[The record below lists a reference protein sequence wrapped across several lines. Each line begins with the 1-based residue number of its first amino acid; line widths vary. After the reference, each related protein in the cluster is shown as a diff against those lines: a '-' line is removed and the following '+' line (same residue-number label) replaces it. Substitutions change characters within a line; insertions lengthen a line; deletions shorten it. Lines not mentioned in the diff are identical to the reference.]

1 MVKAIGPVGV
11 FSFVDCGAMAVM
23 VGGVLAALTV
33 NTKFVEAVRLPS
45 LTVIVMV
52 EVPLWPAA
60 GVMTTLRLA
69 PVPPPKVMLAFGTNV
84 AFDEVPETV
93 NPVGCVS
100 ASPIVKAIGGVGVF
114 SFVDCGAIA
123 VMVGAVLALTVNTK
137 FVEAVRLPSLTVIV
151 MVEVPLW
158 PAAGVMTTLRLA
170 PVPPPKVMLAFGTNV
185 AFDEVPET
193 VNPVGCVSA
202 SPIVKAIGGVGV
214 FSFVDCG
221 AIAVMVG
228 AVLALTVNTKLVEA
242 VSVPSLTVT
251 VMVEVPLSP
260 AAGVMTRLRL
270 APVPPPK
277 VMLAFGTNVTFDEV
291 PETVNPVGCVSAS
304 PMVNAIG
311 EVGVFS
317 FVDCGAIAVMV
328 GAVLALTVNT
338 KLVEAV
344 SVPSLT
350 VTVMVEV
357 PLSPAAGV
365 MTRLRLA
372 PVPPPKVMLAFGTNV
387 AFDEVPETVNP
398 VGCVSASPM
407 VNAIGEVGVF
417 SFVDCGAMAVMVG
430 GVLAALTVRTKLVEA
445 VSVPSL
451 TVTVIVEVPLWP
463 AAGVM
468 TRLRLASV
476 PPPKV
481 MLAYGTNVT
490 FDEVPETVNPVGCVS
505 ASPMVNAIGEVGVFS
520 FVDCGAIA
528 VMVGAVLAALTV
540 RTKLVEAVS
549 VPSLTVTVIVEVPL
563 SPAAGVMT
571 TLRLAP
577 VPPPKVMLAFGT
589 KVALDEV
596 PETVKPVGCVSA
608 SPMVNAIGEVG
619 V

>member
-1 MVKAIGPVGV
+1 
-11 FSFVDCGAMAVM
+11 
-23 VGGVLAALTV
+23 
-33 NTKFVEAVRLPS
+33 
-45 LTVIVMV
+45 
-52 EVPLWPAA
+52 
-60 GVMTTLRLA
+60 
-69 PVPPPKVMLAFGTNV
+69 
-84 AFDEVPETV
+84 
-93 NPVGCVS
+93 
-100 ASPIVKAIGGVGVF
+100 
-114 SFVDCGAIA
+114 
-123 VMVGAVLALTVNTK
+123 
-137 FVEAVRLPSLTVIV
+137 
-151 MVEVPLW
+151 
-158 PAAGVMTTLRLA
+158 
-170 PVPPPKVMLAFGTNV
+170 
-185 AFDEVPET
+185 
-193 VNPVGCVSA
+193 
-202 SPIVKAIGGVGV
+202 
-214 FSFVDCG
+214 
-221 AIAVMVG
+221 
-228 AVLALTVNTKLVEA
+228 
-242 VSVPSLTVT
+242 
-251 VMVEVPLSP
+251 
-260 AAGVMTRLRL
+260 
-270 APVPPPK
+270 
-277 VMLAFGTNVTFDEV
+277 
-291 PETVNPVGCVSAS
+291 
-304 PMVNAIG
+304 
-311 EVGVFS
+311 
-317 FVDCGAIAVMV
+317 MV

-481 MLAYGTNVT
+481 MLAFGTNVT

-520 FVDCGAIA
+520 FVDCGAMA
-528 VMVGAVLAALTV
+528 VMVGGVLAALTV

-563 SPAAGVMT
+563 WPAAGVMT
-571 TLRLAP
+571 RLRLAS
-577 VPPPKVMLAFGT
+577 VPPPKVMLAFG
-589 KVALDEV
+589 
-596 PETVKPVGCVSA
+596 
-608 SPMVNAIGEVG
+608 
-619 V
+619 

>member
-1 MVKAIGPVGV
+1 MAVMVGGVLAALTVRTKLVEPVSVPSLTVTVIVEVPLSPAAGVMTTLRLAPLPPPKVMLAFGTKVTFDEVPETVKPVGCVSASPIVKAIGPVGV
-11 FSFVDCGAMAVM
+11 FSFVDCAAIAVM
-23 VGGVLAALTV
+23 VGAVLALTV
-33 NTKFVEAVRLPS
+33 KTKLVEPVSVPS
-45 LTVIVMV
+45 LTVTVIV
-52 EVPLWPAA
+52 EVPLSPAA

-69 PVPPPKVMLAFGTNV
+69 PLPPPKVMLAFGTKV
-84 AFDEVPETV
+84 TFDEVPETV
-93 NPVGCVS
+93 KPVGCVS
-100 ASPIVKAIGGVGVF
+100 ASPIVKAIGPVGVF
-114 SFVDCGAIA
+114 SFVDCAAIA
-123 VMVGAVLALTVNTK
+123 VMVGAVLALTVKTK
-137 FVEAVRLPSLTVIV
+137 LVEPVSVPSLTVTVI
-151 MVEVPLW
+151 VEVPLS

-170 PVPPPKVMLAFGTNV
+170 PLPPPKVMLAFGTKV
-185 AFDEVPET
+185 TFDEVPET
-193 VNPVGCVSA
+193 VKPVGCVSA
-202 SPIVKAIGGVGV
+202 SPIVKAIGPVGV
-214 FSFVDCG
+214 FSFVDCA

-228 AVLALTVNTKLVEA
+228 AVLALTVKTKLVEP

-251 VMVEVPLSP
+251 VIVEVPLSP

-270 APVPPPK
+270 APLPPPK

-291 PETVNPVGCVSAS
+291 PETVKPVGCVSAS
-304 PMVNAIG
+304 PIVKAIG
-311 EVGVFS
+311 PVGVFS
-317 FVDCGAIAVMV
+317 FVDCAAIAVMV
-328 GAVLALTVNT
+328 GAVLALTVKT
-338 KLVEAV
+338 KLVEPV

-407 VNAIGEVGVF
+407 V
-417 SFVDCGAMAVMVG
+417 
-430 GVLAALTVRTKLVEA
+430 K
-445 VSVPSL
+445 
-451 TVTVIVEVPLWP
+451 
-463 AAGVM
+463 
-468 TRLRLASV
+468 
-476 PPPKV
+476 
-481 MLAYGTNVT
+481 
-490 FDEVPETVNPVGCVS
+490 
-505 ASPMVNAIGEVGVFS
+505 AIGEVGVFS

-563 SPAAGVMT
+563 WPAAGVMT

-589 KVALDEV
+589 NVAFDEV
-596 PETVKPVGCVSA
+596 PETVNPVGCVSA
-608 SPMVNAIGEVG
+608 SPMVKAIGE
-619 V
+619 